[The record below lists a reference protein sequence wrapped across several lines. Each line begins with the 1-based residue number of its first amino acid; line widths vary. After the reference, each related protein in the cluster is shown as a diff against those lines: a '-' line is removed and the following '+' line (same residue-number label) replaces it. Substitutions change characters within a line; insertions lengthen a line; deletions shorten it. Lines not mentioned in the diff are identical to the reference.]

1 MFVSKVFARQTWG
14 VEFGSPDLTRKS
26 GSGGMN
32 LSPSTE
38 EAEAEGPLELTLWSV
53 PGQIISFR
61 LRESRNIKR
70 GRRTEEN
77 TQQRHGLASTCV
89 YTQACAPP
97 HPVPHT
103 GTHHQHQSRTVVE
116 MLCKYTVERSAS
128 PELAQRLRNAIF
140 FVT

>member
-1 MFVSKVFARQTWG
+1 
-14 VEFGSPDLTRKS
+14 
-26 GSGGMN
+26 MN

-70 GRRTEEN
+70 GRQTEEN
-77 TQQRHGLASTCV
+77 TQQRHGLASTRV

-97 HPVPHT
+97 HTVPYT
-103 GTHHQHQSRTVVE
+103 GTHHQHQS
-116 MLCKYTVERSAS
+116 
-128 PELAQRLRNAIF
+128 
-140 FVT
+140 